1 MHVSCCL
8 EIRREILQAV
18 SHVIPFH
25 CLKSHG
31 LKYRQKKKK
40 KPHIN
45 CNVAGTSESTRAK
58 GFLAKMPKRSHP
70 KVFIARWT
78 LEAFFQCVNSA
89 SERTLEV
96 FLQCMNSASE
106 RWWQSVDCCINVLK
120 TEQSQGSVFFYAE
133 IDLQQEYLYEN
144 VNSIS
149 NSSNSEWT
157 WRTEQMSC
165 RTKAIQ

>member
-40 KPHIN
+40 ASYKLQCSRHIWKHKSKMVPRQN
-45 CNVAGTSESTRAK
+45 A
-58 GFLAKMPKRSHP
+58 FL
-70 KVFIARWT
+70 
-78 LEAFFQCVNSA
+78 QCMNSA
-89 SERTLEV
+89 SERTLEA

>member
-1 MHVSCCL
+1 MYLAVWKLEGRYFRLFHMSFHFTVSNL
-8 EIRREILQAV
+8 MV
-18 SHVIPFH
+18 SSTD
-25 CLKSHG
+25 K
-31 LKYRQKKKK
+31 RKKKASYK
-40 KPHIN
+40 LQCSRHIWKHKSKMVPRQN
-45 CNVAGTSESTRAK
+45 A
-58 GFLAKMPKRSHP
+58 FL
-70 KVFIARWT
+70 
-78 LEAFFQCVNSA
+78 QCMNSA
-89 SERTLEV
+89 SERTLEA